1 MFERYTRDGCEARED
16 TLKLLSLVGMFLP
29 FLPLEREHLAQILA
43 QSLGPRL
50 SQLIEGELGEVSGHR
65 FCTGGP
71 ARSGSLTDRRPCH
84 LPPKAALEG
93 VGVRVA
99 PEVPGWL
106 AGKAEYDGRFA
117 LEGAKEVPTILAR
130 HVSRPARRFLR
141 ANQSALNATA
151 SRRPPALALALA
163 ADGQG
168 VEVRWDDTDGGQGEA
183 AAGGGGGEAPEAG
196 AGGHGEL

>member
-1 MFERYTRDGCEARED
+1 M
-16 TLKLLSLVGMFLP
+16 
-29 FLPLEREHLAQILA
+29 
-43 QSLGPRL
+43 
-50 SQLIEGELGEVSGHR
+50 
-65 FCTGGP
+65 
-71 ARSGSLTDRRPCH
+71 
-84 LPPKAALEG
+84 
-93 VGVRVA
+93 A

-130 HVSRPARRFLR
+130 HVSRPARRFLH

-151 SRRPPALALALA
+151 SRRPPALALMLA

-168 VEVRWDDTDGGQGEA
+168 VEVRWDDTDEGQGEA
-183 AAGGGGGEAPEAG
+183 AAGESAGGGGGESPG